1 MKRIFTTLAL
11 AAVIIFA
18 GCTDLDDVYRQLDEQ
33 EKELATVRA
42 LLNAMTNKVSVVSYK
57 ELPDGSGYE
66 LTMSDGTK
74 ITLKH
79 GAKGNQGERGVKGQ
93 QGEDGQDA
101 SADLTITE
109 TDDTVIIV
117 YKGVTYT
124 ISKSVPLPSMT
135 FTTAKAPGGKLRLL
149 IAAAEVDRADVW
161 IDLNNNGNEDDGEA
175 VTVFGSE
182 VDYPLDAQTVT
193 IYGKVTELDC
203 GSNQLTAL
211 EVGNNTAL
219 ESLRC
224 LFNRITAL
232 DVSSNTALVELS
244 CQYNDLTSL
253 NVDNNT
259 ALKVLSCNYNQLTT
273 LNVDNNTALESLSC
287 NYNQLNKLDVSNN
300 TALRFL
306 WCSDNN
312 ISGSNMDVLVNGL
325 PDRTGKEAGVFMAIA
340 PSSPDEGNTLALDQ
354 AQVATGKNWRVLDD
368 FGNPYTPPGDTPPGD
383 VLNPLSLVAKYNVN
397 TAGDGFVTS
406 LTACNVSGYFTFGDA
421 VSKFSDI
428 TIGGKQ
434 YHLPSI
440 EEWRSIVPEDWKH
453 VQFTNTNSYN
463 DIGETVTVQGTSIAM
478 TSDFRT
484 GVSGVSYALRYK
496 GTDMVSAWRYEF
508 IENGNDTHMKITSRS
523 LKGQTVVTVDEIAKP
538 AFWSANGEN
547 DVIRH
552 FPASGYTAG
561 STLYSVG
568 TYGYFWSSSPYNS
581 SIGVWCMSFYSN
593 DASSNGFNVSY
604 NGSSVRLFA
613 SGD

>member
-161 IDLNNNGNEDDGEA
+161 IDLNNNGNEDEGEK
-175 VTVFGSE
+175 VTRFSQIAN
-182 VDYPLDAQTVT
+182 YPFTNQTIT
-193 IYGKVTELDC
+193 IYGKVSELVC
-203 GSNQLTAL
+203 F
-211 EVGNNTAL
+211 GNEL
-219 ESLRC
+219 
-224 LFNRITAL
+224 TAL
-232 DVSSNTALVELS
+232 DVSNNAELVSLL
-244 CQYNDLTSL
+244 CMKNRLTEL
-253 NVDNNT
+253 NVINNT
-259 ALKVLSCNYNQLTT
+259 KLRQLQCYENQ
-273 LNVDNNTALESLSC
+273 
-287 NYNQLNKLDVSNN
+287 
-300 TALRFL
+300 
-306 WCSDNN
+306 
-312 ISGSNMDVLVNGL
+312 ISGDKMTELVNSL
-325 PDRTGKEAGVFMAIA
+325 PDRTGKEKGIFRIINLDT
-340 PSSPDEGNTLALDQ
+340 PEEGNSITTSDA
-354 AQVATGKNWRVLDD
+354 AIATGKNWSVEDAYA
-368 FGNPYTPPGDTPPGD
+368 NPYTPPGDTPPGD
-383 VLNPLSLVAKYNVN
+383 VLNPLSLVAEYNVN
-397 TAGDGFVTS
+397 PAGTGFVTS
-406 LTACNVSGYFTFGDA
+406 LTACNVSGYFTYGEADT
-421 VSKFSDI
+421 KFTPSI
-428 TIGGKQ
+428 TIGGKK

-440 EEWRSIVPEDWKH
+440 GEWHSIVPANSWQVRFKE
-453 VQFTNTNSYN
+453 TNSYN
-463 DIGETVTVQGTSIAM
+463 DISETVTVQGTSIAM

-484 GVSGVSYALRYK
+484 GVGGVSYALRYK
-496 GTDMVSAWRYEF
+496 GTDLVSAWRYEY
-508 IENGNDTHMKITSRS
+508 IENGDNTHMKITSRS
-523 LKGQTVVTVDEIAKP
+523 LKGQTGVTVDEIAKQE
-538 AFWSANGEN
+538 FWNTNAGN
-547 DVIRH
+547 DVTRH
-552 FPASGYTAG
+552 FPASGYHRE
-561 STLYSVG
+561 SSLNNVG
-568 TYGYFWSSSPYNS
+568 TRGCFWSSSPGSSGHAFSMYFRSSNADS
-581 SIGVWCMSFYSN
+581 YSIGN
-593 DASSNGFNVSY
+593 RSSGF
-604 NGSSVRLFA
+604 SVRLFS